1 MASNKGMEINIP
13 ESGSE
18 QSLVGSL
25 NDIKHVIAVMSG
37 KGGVGK
43 STVTALIASTLAK
56 SGFQVG
62 ILDADITGPSQP
74 RAFGLKNPGLTGSEF
89 GITPVL
95 SRSGIKVISTN
106 FMLKEEDDPV
116 VWRGPLLAG
125 AVKQFWE
132 EVDWQ
137 DLDYLVVDL
146 PPGTGDVPLT
156 VLQTLPVDGL
166 VIVSSPQNLAY
177 MVVTKAVKMANTLQT
192 PILGL
197 IENMSEFI
205 CTHCGERLKIFG
217 ESQGESLANKMGI
230 NFLGSLPWDIHLNQ
244 LVDQGRVEEY
254 YSAELASIVEK
265 IIVKTEPVTAL

>member
-1 MASNKGMEINIP
+1 MANNGMEIKLP
-13 ESGSE
+13 ETVE
-18 QSLVGSL
+18 EKNLVGSL
-25 NDIKHVIAVMSG
+25 NDIKHVVAVMSG

-43 STVTALIASTLAK
+43 STVTALIASTLVK
-56 SGFQVG
+56 SGFRVG

-74 RAFGLKNPGLTGSEF
+74 RAFGIKSQGLTGSMF
-89 GITPVL
+89 GITPIET
-95 SRSGIKVISTN
+95 RSGIKMISTN

-132 EVDWQ
+132 ETDWQ

-156 VLQTLPVDGL
+156 VLQSLPVDGL
-166 VIVSSPQNLAY
+166 VIVSSPQDLAY
-177 MVVTKAVKMANTLQT
+177 MVVRKAVKMATQMKK

-205 CTHCGERLKIFG
+205 CPKCGEAHKIFG
-217 ESQGESLANKMGI
+217 ESQGKSISEKMGI
-230 NFLGSLPWDIHLNQ
+230 DFLGSLPWDTHLNQ
-244 LVDQGRVEEY
+244 LVDKGQVEEY
-254 YSAELASIVEK
+254 YSAAMAAIVEK
-265 IIVKTEPVTAL
+265 IIDKTK